1 LLPMPSDKQSVI
13 IFDIYEEALDQDWV
27 L

>member
-13 IFDIYEEALDQDWV
+13 IFDIYEEALEQGWMP
-27 L
+27 